1 MSELLIQVQAVAAAM
16 HFSRQKVLA
25 LGLVIGLVLGLA
37 GGLFF
42 GWIVWPV
49 GYAGEVSI
57 SQAIYVEMVADLFSF
72 DRNQDRTRRAMDW
85 DGAAAA
91 TCVMMSQATDEGQRI
106 RLWMVLLVIG
116 EDCDE

>member
-1 MSELLIQVQAVAAAM
+1 MR
-16 HFSRQKVLA
+16 FSRQRVLA
-25 LGLVIGLVLGLA
+25 LGLTIGLILGLA
-37 GGLFF
+37 SGLFF

-57 SQAIYVEMVADLFSF
+57 SQVIYVEMVADLFSF

-85 DGAAAA
+85 DGAAAT
-91 TCVMMSQATDEGQRI
+91 TCVMMSQATDEGQRV
-106 RLWMVLLVIG
+106 RLWMVLMVMG

>member
-1 MSELLIQVQAVAAAM
+1 MSELLIQARAIAAAM
-16 HFSRQKVLA
+16 RFSREKVLA
-25 LGLVIGLVLGLA
+25 LGLTIGLLLGLA

-57 SQAIYVEMVADLFSF
+57 SQVIYVEMVADLFSF
-72 DRNQDRTRRAMDW
+72 DHNQDRTRRAMDW
-85 DGAAAA
+85 PDAAAV
-91 TCVMMSQATDEGQRI
+91 TCTMMSQATDEGQRV

-116 EDCDE
+116 EGCDE